1 MLHHSRRKELI
12 VNKNIQGVSVFGLG
26 YVGSVTAA
34 CLASKGFDVIGVDV
48 NSNKVDMFGSGRSP
62 IIEAGIDELIVQG
75 HTTRRLRATCDN
87 AAAVAQSHVSFICV
101 GTPSLANGSQDLSHL
116 KQVCKE
122 MGLALA
128 HKSSYHVV
136 VLRSTVV
143 PGTTSTVV
151 IPVLE
156 QFSGKRA
163 GVDFGVC
170 FNPEFTREGCAV
182 SDFFNPPYTILGAEE
197 SESVAIV
204 RHLYGWAQAPVF
216 ETSLAAA
223 EAAKYVSNAFHAVK
237 VTFANEIGTLFR
249 ELDVDIDAVMRIF
262 VADHSLNISSAY
274 LSPGF
279 AFGGSCLPKD
289 LRALSHEARELN
301 LHLPLLE
308 GVLPSNNEHVNR
320 AADLILNTKKKNVGL
335 LGLSFKAGTDDLR
348 ESPHVQLTKKLLGE
362 GLRIRIW
369 DPQVSLGRLVGSNR
383 HFIEDTIPHIGLLL
397 TPDLKSALETAEV
410 VVIGTKSVTAAELA
424 AYLRPE
430 QIVIDLVNFKKPQKT
445 ESVNRYTDEYSEV
458 SASSS
463 LVCEDL
469 SI

>member
-1 MLHHSRRKELI
+1 LTVDIRA
-12 VNKNIQGVSVFGLG
+12 VSVFGLG

-34 CLASKGFDVIGVDV
+34 CLASKGFNVIGVDV
-48 NSNKVDMFGSGRSP
+48 NSIKVDMLGSGRSP
-62 IIEAGIDELIVQG
+62 IIETGIDELIVEG
-75 HTTRRLRATCDN
+75 HKTRRLRATTDS
-87 AAAVAQSHVSFICV
+87 AAAVADSDISFVCV
-101 GTPSLANGSQDLSHL
+101 GTPSLANGKQDLIHL
-116 KQVCKE
+116 EQVCKE
-122 MGLALA
+122 IGLALA
-128 HKSSYHVV
+128 QKTSYHVV
-136 VLRSTVV
+136 VLRSTVI
-143 PGTTSTVV
+143 PGTTSRVV
-151 IPVLE
+151 IPALE

-163 GVDFGVC
+163 GVDFAVC
-170 FNPEFTREGCAV
+170 FNPEFTREGSAV
-182 SDFFNPPYTILGAEE
+182 ADFFGPPYTILGGDE

-204 RHLYGWAQAPVF
+204 RHVYGWVLAPVF

-223 EAAKYVSNAFHAVK
+223 EAAKYASNAFHAVK

-249 ELDVDIDAVMRIF
+249 ELGVDIEAVMRIF

-301 LHLPLLE
+301 LHLPLLD

-362 GLRIRIW
+362 GLRMRIW

-383 HFIEDTIPHIGLLL
+383 HFIEDTIPHIGMLL
-397 TPDLKSALETAEV
+397 TPDLKSVLETAEV
-410 VVIGTKSVTAAELA
+410 VVIGTKSVTTAELA

-430 QIVIDLVNFKKPQKT
+430 QIVIDLVNFKKPRKT
-445 ESVNRYTDEYSEV
+445 ESVNRYADEYSEV
-458 SASSS
+458 SAGSS
-463 LVCEDL
+463 LVCEDSL
-469 SI
+469 